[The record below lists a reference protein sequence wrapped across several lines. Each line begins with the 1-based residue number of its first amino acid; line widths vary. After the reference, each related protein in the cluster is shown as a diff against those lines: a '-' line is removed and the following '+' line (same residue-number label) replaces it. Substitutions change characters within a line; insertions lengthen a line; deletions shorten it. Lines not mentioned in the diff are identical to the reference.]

1 MTLPD
6 NIECAPEQSTR
17 RSTDIGTVLR
27 EVLVK
32 ALTNDRLT
40 SGVFSCVSLLN
51 SQPDDVSVCVLPDVG
66 PQMDVS
72 INIQHKLL
80 EAYCWENDIPVLRVD
95 SGDKLSAIL
104 KSTAT
109 NNNAAVLTDTSCVL
123 VQNSQTS
130 STDEIL
136 LNKFYNDVMASDI
149 YPRPIIQLPV

>member
-6 NIECAPEQSTR
+6 NIECATEQSTR
-17 RSTDIGTVLR
+17 RPTDIGMALR

-32 ALTNDRLT
+32 ALANNRLT
-40 SGVFSCVSLLN
+40 SGVFSCVTLLN
-51 SQPDDVSVCVLPDVG
+51 TQPEDVSVCVLPDVG
-66 PQMDVS
+66 PQMDVT

-104 KSTAT
+104 KSTAA
-109 NNNAAVLTDTSCVL
+109 NNNASEMSDTSCVL
-123 VQNSQTS
+123 VQNPVTS
-130 STDEIL
+130 TKDDALI
-136 LNKFYNDVMASDI
+136 NKFYNDVMASDI